1 MSAVFFALL
10 AMTAAPG
17 VEGARLRRTS
27 TVANPVRKVV
37 TLLQKMQASVEAE
50 GERETELY
58 EKFMCYCKTN
68 KGGLE
73 KSIADAG
80 AKIEQLKADNEA
92 AEAEKAKTAESLD
105 QAKTDRADAKAAM
118 QAATSQREKEA
129 AAFAKFQADAVANI
143 GAIVKAVAALE
154 KGMSGA
160 FLQTSAAGTL
170 KALLSDVKV
179 DIPDY
184 DRQQVLAFLS
194 GNPFSQ
200 GYAAQSGQITGILKQ
215 MGDEMATALAEATH
229 EEEKA
234 IHIYNALI
242 GAKTDEVNALTKA
255 IETKLQKS
263 GELAVS
269 VAEMKNDIED
279 TEEAKAQDEKFLA
292 ELEKGCA
299 TKTAEW
305 EARCKVRADELL
317 AL

>member
-50 GERETELY
+50 GARETELY

-73 KSIADAG
+73 KSIADAS
-80 AKIEQLKADNEA
+80 AKIEQLTADTEA
-92 AEAEKAKTAESLD
+92 AEAEKAKTVESLD

-118 QAATSQREKEA
+118 QAATEQREKEA
-129 AAFAKFQADAVANI
+129 AAFAKFQADTVANI

-154 KGMSGA
+154 KGVAGA
-160 FLQTSAAGTL
+160 FLQTNAAGTL
-170 KALLSDVKV
+170 RTIVSDVKIDV
-179 DIPDY
+179 PDY

-200 GYAAQSGQITGILKQ
+200 GYAAQSGGIIGILKQ

-229 EEEKA
+229 QEEKA
-234 IHIYNALI
+234 IHLYNELME
-242 GAKTDEVNALTKA
+242 AKTAEVNALTKS
-255 IETKLQKS
+255 I
-263 GELAVS
+263 
-269 VAEMKNDIED
+269 
-279 TEEAKAQDEKFLA
+279 EAKTQKA
-292 ELEKGCA
+292 
-299 TKTAEW
+299 
-305 EARCKVRADELL
+305 
-317 AL
+317 